1 MSENNVSNGSNV
13 SNVSGWERSVLEKVA
28 LAAVEEQRRARR
40 WGIFFKFLIF
50 AYLFAIMAI
59 ALGWFGKRDGF
70 PAKHT
75 ALVEVNGVISSG
87 SAASADNIMQGLAD
101 AFKDKRTQGIVLRIN
116 SPGGSPVQ
124 AGYINDE
131 IKRLRTKYPAIPLYA
146 VVEDICASGGYY
158 IAAAADR
165 IYVNKASLIGS
176 IGVLM
181 NGFGFTGTMEKLGVE
196 RRLLAAGEN
205 KGFLDPFSPLNEEQK
220 GYAKQMLSEI
230 HEQFIDVVRK
240 GRGKRLKETPEMFSG
255 LVWVGQ
261 KSIEMGL
268 ADALGS
274 AETVARDVIKAEE
287 LVDFTPRENVAERLA
302 KRFGTSFGTSM
313 AESLVRLGV
322 TGVSH
327 LQLR

>member
-1 MSENNVSNGSNV
+1 MSENN
-13 SNVSGWERSVLEKVA
+13 SGWERSVLEKLT
-28 LAAVEEQRRARR
+28 LAAVDEQRRARR

-50 AYLFAIMAI
+50 GYLFVVLAI
-59 ALGWFGKRDGF
+59 AMGWFGRKDAGTG
-70 PAKHT
+70 KHT
-75 ALVEVNGVISSG
+75 ALVELNGVIASG
-87 SAASADNIMQGLAD
+87 SAASADLVIQGLTE
-101 AFKDKRTQGIVLRIN
+101 AFKDKRTQGIILRIN

-124 AGYINDE
+124 SGYINDE
-131 IKRLRTKYPAIPLYA
+131 IKRLRTKYPDTPLYA
-146 VVEDICASGGYY
+146 VVEDVCASGGYY
-158 IAAAADR
+158 VAVAADK
-165 IYVNKASLIGS
+165 IFVNKASMIGS

-205 KGFLDPFSPLNEEQK
+205 KGFLDPFSPLNDEQK
-220 GYAKQMLSEI
+220 GHAKQMLTEI

-261 KSIEMGL
+261 KSIELGL

-274 AETVARDVIKAEE
+274 AEQVARDVIKAEDII
-287 LVDFTPRENVAERLA
+287 DFTPRENVAERFA
-302 KRFGTSFGTSM
+302 RRFGAAA
-313 AESLVRLGV
+313 AETLVKLGG
-322 TGVSH
+322 TGVIN